1 MLLGSA
7 QVETTLLALKIA
19 FLVLLYLFI
28 WRIVRSAARDIRVP
42 QESMILGPQQAAA
55 LGLVAP
61 PPAAYEFGSFVVLQ
75 SPELEEG
82 AAFALGVEPLSVGRG
97 AVNDIV
103 LAGDEFSSTRHA
115 RFEPRRDGVYVE
127 DVGSTNGTFVND
139 ELLDPRAAPDAR
151 RRDPDRRH
159 LPEVRRM
166 TNLRLGQAA
175 GETDTGRKRRRNE
188 DAFVCAPPL
197 FAVADG
203 MGGAQAGEVASGLA
217 AAALRETQVD
227 AGGEERVGELVRE
240 ANRRVHQRATS
251 DAAASGMGTTMT
263 VAFVAPD
270 GIVWFGH
277 VGDSRAYLLRG
288 GKLEQ
293 LTDDH
298 SLVAELVRRGELSPA
313 QAEVHPQR
321 SVITRALG
329 TDPEVAVD
337 TFSLEP
343 EPGDV
348 VLLCSDGLSSFVAG
362 PTIEQIITRFRHD
375 LRGAA
380 HGLIH
385 AANRAG
391 GDDNITA
398 VLFELVAD
406 GKTEPDERTREYPT
420 APDDAVTIHPG
431 DGVRLPAADDTMV
444 MPAVAVQTAEAGP
457 GKRALA
463 LLVIVVLIALIAL
476 LVWRGLAN

>member
-1 MLLGSA
+1 
-7 QVETTLLALKIA
+7 
-19 FLVLLYLFI
+19 
-28 WRIVRSAARDIRVP
+28 
-42 QESMILGPQQAAA
+42 
-55 LGLVAP
+55 
-61 PPAAYEFGSFVVLQ
+61 
-75 SPELEEG
+75 
-82 AAFALGVEPLSVGRG
+82 
-97 AVNDIV
+97 
-103 LAGDEFSSTRHA
+103 
-115 RFEPRRDGVYVE
+115 
-127 DVGSTNGTFVND
+127 
-139 ELLDPRAAPDAR
+139 
-151 RRDPDRRH
+151 
-159 LPEVRRM
+159 M
-166 TNLRLGQAA
+166 TNPLKLGQAA
-175 GETDTGRKRRRNE
+175 GESDTGRKRRRNE

-217 AAALRETQVD
+217 AAALRESQID
-227 AGGEERVGELVRE
+227 AGGETRVSELVRE
-240 ANRRVHQRATS
+240 ANRRVHERATS

-263 VAFVAPD
+263 VALVDSDGTVA
-270 GIVWFGH
+270 FGH
-277 VGDSRAYLLRG
+277 VGDSRAYLLRD

-337 TFSLEP
+337 TFTLEP
-343 EPGDV
+343 QPGDV

-362 PTIEQIITRFRHD
+362 PTIEQIITRFRSD

-391 GDDNITA
+391 GEDNITA
-398 VLFELVAD
+398 VLFELVER
-406 GKTEPDERTREYPT
+406 GSSEPDERTREYLS
-420 APDDAVTIHPG
+420 APDGAETLHGSDDIRFPAVVDTI
-431 DGVRLPAADDTMV
+431 V
-444 MPAVAVQTAEAGP
+444 MPAVREPVAEAGP

-463 LLVIVVLIALIAL
+463 LLVIVILIALIIL
-476 LVWRGLAN
+476 LIWRGLAT

>member
-1 MLLGSA
+1 M
-7 QVETTLLALKIA
+7 TDLK
-19 FLVLLYLFI
+19 
-28 WRIVRSAARDIRVP
+28 
-42 QESMILGPQQAAA
+42 
-55 LGLVAP
+55 
-61 PPAAYEFGSFVVLQ
+61 
-75 SPELEEG
+75 
-82 AAFALGVEPLSVGRG
+82 
-97 AVNDIV
+97 
-103 LAGDEFSSTRHA
+103 
-115 RFEPRRDGVYVE
+115 
-127 DVGSTNGTFVND
+127 
-139 ELLDPRAAPDAR
+139 
-151 RRDPDRRH
+151 
-159 LPEVRRM
+159 
-166 TNLRLGQAA
+166 LGQAA
-175 GETDTGRKRRRNE
+175 GESDTGRKRRRNE

-217 AAALRETQVD
+217 AAALRESQID
-227 AGGEERVGELVRE
+227 AGGEARVSELVRE
-240 ANRRVHQRATS
+240 ANRRVHERATS

-263 VAFVAPD
+263 VALVDSDGTVA
-270 GIVWFGH
+270 FGH
-277 VGDSRAYLLRG
+277 VGDSRAYLLRA

-329 TDPEVAVD
+329 TDPDVVVD
-337 TFSLEP
+337 TFTLEP
-343 EPGDV
+343 QPGDV

-362 PTIEQIITRFRHD
+362 PTIEQIITRFRSD

-398 VLFELVAD
+398 VLFELVKRA
-406 GKTEPDERTREYPT
+406 GSEPDERTREYPH
-420 APDDAVTIHPG
+420 APDDAETLHGGTDVRFPAVVDTI
-431 DGVRLPAADDTMV
+431 V
-444 MPAVAVQTAEAGP
+444 MPAVREPMAEAGP

-463 LLVIVVLIALIAL
+463 LLVIVILIALIL
-476 LVWRGLAN
+476 LLIWRGLAT